1 MEVHTLLK
9 QGSCT
14 CTCVSVS
21 VCVGLHLRL
30 NNHSQAC
37 FMAVQKGSLMM
48 AALKGIHKKKH
59 THINRGVTVNC
70 NNKDNGSG
78 ERRKRRMRRVDE

>member
-1 MEVHTLLK
+1 MEVHTLLR
-9 QGSCT
+9 QGSCA
-14 CTCVSVS
+14 CVCMS

-30 NNHSQAC
+30 NNHSEAC

-59 THINRGVTVNC
+59 TDIYRGVTANC

-78 ERRKRRMRRVDE
+78 EKRRRKRRRVDE